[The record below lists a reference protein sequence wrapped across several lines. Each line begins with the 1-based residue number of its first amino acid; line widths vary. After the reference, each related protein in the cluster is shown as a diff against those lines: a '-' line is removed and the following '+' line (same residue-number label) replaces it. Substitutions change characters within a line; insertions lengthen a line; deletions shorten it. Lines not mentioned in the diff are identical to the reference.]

1 MKISL
6 LWCLDHLE
14 HNLDK
19 DFNCLIDFAKNLC
32 SKYNVSIGEIE
43 SCLDVKYKFDLIRG
57 NFKSTINGK
66 TIYIIEKQE
75 VIINTDLER
84 DAWFVHDTCYRL
96 ANYKDINGIKDDNR
110 ICNLR
115 SVTNQQNCFN
125 RTNAKGYTWN
135 KRHSKWMSKIKVNSK
150 TINLGYYN
158 TEQEARNAYLAAK
171 EIYHK
176 F

>member
-1 MKISL
+1 MIR
-6 LWCLDHLE
+6 
-14 HNLDK
+14 LDK
-19 DFNCLIDFAKNLC
+19 CKLAKKLGYIYNPDTGDVIGLRGKPLKTKNNGYLEITGYKNNRLRLLCHTFAWWWVNGTTPNYIDHINM
-32 SKYNVSIGEIE
+32 
-43 SCLDVKYKFDLIRG
+43 VK
-57 NFKSTINGK
+57 T
-66 TIYIIEKQE
+66 
-75 VIINTDLER
+75 
-84 DAWFVHDTCYRL
+84 
-96 ANYKDINGIKDDNR
+96 DNR